1 MKIDVYEAKIPDH
14 LVQLIKNIDEDGI
27 AAYLNDPYTF
37 TTGIVRSDEGEIIAA
52 GLIRVVN
59 ELKVILKPE
68 LSNINKA
75 MALKLLLMEAKARLQ
90 CNEAVA
96 LITQGG
102 THYTNILKTHFHFYE
117 DPGIFLRLERDI

>member
-1 MKIDVYEAKIPDH
+1 MKIEIFEAKVPNH
-14 LVQLIKNIDEDGI
+14 LVQLVKNIDIDGI
-27 AAYLNDPYTF
+27 AAYINDPYTF
-37 TTGIVRSDEGEIIAA
+37 TTGIVRDNEGEIIAT

-75 MALKLLLMEAKARLQ
+75 MALKLLLIEAKKRLQ

-102 THYTNILKTHFHFYE
+102 THYTNILKTHFNFYE
-117 DPGIFLRLERDI
+117 DPGIFLRLERDV